1 MSSWRSYCWWYFF
14 YENLKGGIYLRYL
27 LLRPCKP
34 QNGESEPISDTI
46 DHNNF
51 YFSFWLKWFHY
62 LAESVCCLLTEKLRP
77 GSELPA
83 ETDAL
88 QLSKGLACKDRLVN
102 RIDNQ
107 SGVRST
113 VAEPQPQFIPPL
125 HIHSSRSL
133 PTLTNISMFT
143 QEYNMLQ
150 WYWYCV
156 YGTRPA
162 APISDHASKV

>member
-1 MSSWRSYCWWYFF
+1 MSSWRSYWYFI

-51 YFSFWLKWFHY
+51 FFSFWLKWFHIFGNWF
-62 LAESVCCLLTEKLRP
+62 LPEKLRP
-77 GSELPA
+77 GSDLPA

-88 QLSKGLACKDRLVN
+88 LLSKGLACKDGLVN